1 MTPLAYKL
9 IGTQFDAIAKVW
21 GTWITPEAHGAMKR
35 DGDIILDLTSR
46 WPGDIAY
53 RFTVPVGHGHNI
65 ARVSFIAKYKSGEFI
80 GHDIESTG
88 VKCETL
94 NTHIVALGKLTT
106 LMYRHLVQH
115 ATDKG
120 FLPENIMP

>member
-9 IGTQFDAIAKVW
+9 IGTQFDALVRVW

-35 DGDIILDLTSR
+35 DNDIILDLTTR
-46 WPGDIAY
+46 WPGDVAY
-53 RFTVPVGHGHNI
+53 RFTVPVGRNG
-65 ARVSFIAKYKSGEFI
+65 AKVAFIAKYKSGEFI
-80 GHDIESTG
+80 GHDIESSG
-88 VKCETL
+88 ISSETL
-94 NTHIVALGKLTT
+94 TTHIEALGKLTT
-106 LMYRHLVQH
+106 MMYRRLVEF